1 MPTTGTIR
9 INTSTALLAADEPAP
24 FKVLNA
30 SSERPL
36 LLVCD
41 HASRCFPRAL
51 GDMGLDPLARRCHL
65 ALDIGAEALTERL
78 SAGLGVTS
86 VLAGYSRL
94 IVDCNRDLLDP
105 GAFLEFGD
113 GIVIP
118 GNRNLTPEQK
128 AARAGAIYWPYHRA
142 IDQQIKRLAANGFSP
157 AVLAIHSFTPVLD
170 GVSRPW
176 EFGILWDADSRL
188 SALLIREL
196 AKAGFNVGDNE
207 PYSGRS
213 PQDFTIDNHAEAAG
227 LPHVGIE
234 VRQDLI
240 DHADGVDR
248 IAGVL
253 QRIIETIPNA
263 TFGPSGEPAASDMA
277 STDRSR
283 SRRQG

>member
-24 FKVLNA
+24 FKVLNS

-41 HASRCFPRAL
+41 HASRRFPRAL

-65 ALDIGAEALTERL
+65 ALDIGAKALTKRL

-94 IVDCNRDLLDP
+94 VVDCNRDLLDP

-118 GNRNLTPEQK
+118 GNRNLTLEQK
-128 AARAGAIYWPYHRA
+128 AARAEAIYWPYHRA
-142 IDQQIKRLAANGFSP
+142 VDQQIKRLAANGFSP

-176 EFGILWDADSRL
+176 EFGILWDADNRL
-188 SALLIREL
+188 SAVMLREL
-196 AKAGFNVGDNE
+196 TKAGFNVGDNQ

-248 IAGVL
+248 IARVL
-253 QRIIETIPNA
+253 QRIIETIPDA
-263 TFGPSGEPAASDMA
+263 TFEPSGESAASDIA
-277 STDRSR
+277 STDLSR